1 MDKCKGALE
10 LTRETEYI
18 LSELKHLDE
27 NQLIYLQ
34 NNNTIVTQIDNKWR
48 SWTSKWLQLVL

>member
-10 LTRETEYI
+10 LMRETEYI
-18 LSELKHLDE
+18 LSELKHRDE

-34 NNNTIVTQIDNKWR
+34 NDNTIVM
-48 SWTSKWLQLVL
+48 